1 MGRGNPVLRAGA
13 ALLVALA
20 VPSAGEAAEFGLH
33 KFDIGGK
40 VLSAR
45 AIDVNADGR
54 LDLVLIVERRPEG
67 GAAQHDLVLLTTPKT
82 ANGLAYYG
90 KQDVVR
96 LPCDGEQAGYRA
108 YAGAVALGRFGT
120 KAHGE
125 TLLRFLGPDGDVDF
139 TPAGVQLPMDDDT
152 GTARGKRRDIRSIL
166 SRSAG
171 TPLVFWD
178 AVADFGDG
186 AGDRCWF
193 PLEEGG
199 VWGGPPVTVKDEGQR
214 TDAATFI
221 RKSTVPTLRAV
232 DVDGDGKK
240 DLVGLDGADLVVWRF
255 NHGLFERAAKGALP
269 FLVPDPARPPEEIRT
284 PRISLADVDA
294 DGKVDL
300 LVTLVQGRADRP
312 GGLRTSLYHYAG
324 PFFDDKGTLVEPR
337 VRLDTE
343 SVALHPRFVDLDGDG
358 KLDYVCDSIRG
369 TLLDIVPRALGIRE
383 PEITYTAFRFLP
395 AKGTFES
402 EPYATVVRVYPGSE
416 ARGNTLGRT
425 GFFEGD
431 FDGDGAKDLLDLG
444 TLKSIAILAGTKG
457 EGAFKTPLLA
467 PVALGAGE
475 TLSADALIADL
486 DGDGRADAVTWSG
499 TSLYLVMSKKAP

>member
-13 ALLVALA
+13 ALFVALA
-20 VPSAGEAAEFGLH
+20 APSAAKAAEFGLH
-33 KFDIGGK
+33 KFDTGGK

-54 LDLVLIVERRPEG
+54 LDLVLIVERRPDG
-67 GAAQHDLVLLTTPKT
+67 GGAQHDLLVLKTPKA
-82 ANGLAYYG
+82 ANGLAYYA
-90 KQDVVR
+90 KEDVVR
-96 LPCDGEQAGYRA
+96 LPCDGEEAGYRA
-108 YAGAVALGRFGT
+108 WAGAVAIGRFGH
-120 KAHGE
+120 KGE
-125 TLLRFLGPDGDVDF
+125 VRLRFLGPQGDVDE
-139 TPAGVQLPMDDDT
+139 TPEGVVVPQDDDT
-152 GTARGKRRDIRSIL
+152 GTPKGKREDVRTIL
-166 SRSAG
+166 SRSPG

-186 AGDRCWF
+186 FGDRCWF
-193 PLEEGG
+193 PLDDGR
-199 VWGGPPVTVKDEGQR
+199 VFDGPKVSVKDEAQR
-214 TDAATFI
+214 TDASTFI

-240 DLVGLDGADLVVWRF
+240 ELVGLEGADLVVWRNVRTEF
-255 NHGLFERAAKGALP
+255 QRDAKVPLP

-284 PRISLADVDA
+284 PRLSLADVDA

-324 PFFDDKGTLVEPR
+324 PFHDAKTGALAEPR

-383 PEITYTAFRFLP
+383 PDITYTAFRFSP

-431 FDGDGAKDLLDLG
+431 FDGDGVKDLLDLG

-457 EGAFKTPLLA
+457 EGSFKAPLLA
-467 PVALGAGE
+467 PTAISSGE
-475 TLSADALIADL
+475 TLAADALIADL
-486 DGDGRADAVTWSG
+486 DGDGRADAATWTG
-499 TSLYLVMSKKAP
+499 TSLYLVVSKRAP